1 MSWAGRCGR
10 VIRRRRSSQR
20 FSEFCPSR
28 G

>member
-1 MSWAGRCGR
+1 M
-10 VIRRRRSSQR
+10 RRRRSSQR